1 MMKNKAL
8 IITLIILLSII
19 IIFLAIFLYMGL
31 KGGLNLKNVFVG
43 FVPKSTNV
51 IFDKQFELDII
62 SNIEINQDAG
72 DVLIKQATNNCIQ
85 VVCYGEDINDV
96 QVDLN
101 DGILNIEYSH
111 KNKITFFNFR
121 DIQNDIIVY
130 LPSNYLHEINI
141 TNNYGKC
148 DFIDLEN
155 ATVNI
160 SCDAGDVE
168 LGKVKNANI
177 SCDCGNIEVKE
188 ILNKCDI
195 EADCGNIKIDNI
207 SIQEDSSIKADLGDV
222 EINNTNDIYIDAEV
236 DLGNIKIDKN
246 NRLAETTL
254 KIYSDCGN
262 IEVKNNQG
270 IQ

>member
-19 IIFLAIFLYMGL
+19 IIFLAMFLYIGL
-31 KGGLNLKNVFVG
+31 KGGFNFKNIFVG
-43 FVPKSTNV
+43 FIPKSTNV
-51 IFDKQFELDII
+51 IYDKQFDLDSIR
-62 SNIEINQDAG
+62 NIEINQDAG
-72 DVLIKQATNNCIQ
+72 DVLIKQATNNGVQ

-121 DIQNDIIVY
+121 DTKNDIIVY
-130 LPSNYLHEINI
+130 LPSDYSHEINI
-141 TNNYGKC
+141 TNDYGKC
-148 DFIDLEN
+148 EIIDLEN

-177 SCDCGNIEVKE
+177 SCDYGNVEIKEV
-188 ILNKCDI
+188 LNRCNI
-195 EADCGNIKIDNI
+195 QADCGNIEIDKI
-207 SIQEDSSIKADLGDV
+207 SIKEDSSIKADLGNV
-222 EINNTNDIYIDAEV
+222 EINNANDIYIDAEV

-246 NRLAETTL
+246 NRYAETTL

-262 IEVKNNQG
+262 IEVKNDQG
-270 IQ
+270 IE